1 MNILFFLT
9 PKSEVAYLYDDQ
21 TLRQALEIMEHHRYT
36 AIPMISRLGKYIGTI
51 TEGDML
57 WGIKNEYDLSL
68 KEAEHVP
75 VVRQETEQLVKVLL
89 KIKKPKHILE
99 VGTAVGYSALVMAAN
114 TSKDVHITT
123 ICPGFIKTPLTD
135 YIHHSALPEPR
146 TSLFQSAAPPQF
158 SRHKAPSPAAC
169 GKNSQQIPARIHPR
183 QTESRSPLLLR
194 SSSLPP

>member
-68 KEAEHVP
+68 KEAEHMPVTVIPRRSDNCPVSIGATMEDMFGKALNQNFVP
-75 VVRQETEQLVKVLL
+75 VVDDQKNFIGIITR
-89 KIKKPKHILE
+89 
-99 VGTAVGYSALVMAAN
+99 
-114 TSKDVHITT
+114 KDIMRYCYGQMGKEAQG
-123 ICPGFIKTPLTD
+123 I
-135 YIHHSALPEPR
+135 ER
-146 TSLFQSAAPPQF
+146 
-158 SRHKAPSPAAC
+158 AC
-169 GKNSQQIPARIHPR
+169 V
-183 QTESRSPLLLR
+183 
-194 SSSLPP
+194 